1 MKKEKSVLFNH
12 IVLTV
17 QESRL
22 LREEE
27 LRKEEVQS
35 LQAELSAMQTEVKAL
50 STQVEELK
58 DELVTQRRKH
68 ASNVKDL
75 SKQLQQG
82 THVLHVEPQNVPVCV
97 RDLMQEAHWLCVLL
111 RAFSCVWGW
120 FFSSA
125 QVLLSS
131 LWQSL

>member
-1 MKKEKSVLFNH
+1 MLFNH
-12 IVLTV
+12 MVLSV

-35 LQAELSAMQTEVKAL
+35 LQAELSTAHVEVKSL

-58 DELVTQRRKH
+58 DDLVTQRRKH
-68 ASNVKDL
+68 AANIKDL

-82 THVLHVEPQNVPVCV
+82 THVFMLTPAYVCV
-97 RDLMQEAHWLCVLL
+97 RDCCGRHAVSVCTHMPSSLC
-111 RAFSCVWGW
+111 
-120 FFSSA
+120 
-125 QVLLSS
+125 LSS
-131 LWQSL
+131 

>member
-1 MKKEKSVLFNH
+1 MLK
-12 IVLTV
+12 
-17 QESRL
+17 
-22 LREEE
+22 EEE

-35 LQAELSAMQTEVKAL
+35 LQAELSAVQTEARAL

-82 THVLHVEPQNVPVCV
+82 TG
-97 RDLMQEAHWLCVLL
+97 VLL
-111 RAFSCVWGW
+111 VGSQRMSVSGRWC
-120 FFSSA
+120 
-125 QVLLSS
+125 
-131 LWQSL
+131 